1 MDSNALANKLNNYL
15 NNKEEI
21 KDSSDIK
28 ESKEAK
34 EEKINTTHNTFYVIL
49 CVVLDYMKS
58 LILLAQI
65 FIIGIGIMSI
75 LSLHINYV
83 YAMCIGY
90 TVNYLLEK
98 IIKIYKKDV

>member
-15 NNKEEI
+15 NNKEEN
-21 KDSSDIK
+21 KDSSDI
-28 ESKEAK
+28 KEAK